1 MAEQQGDYIVNE
13 NEQPAAIIDTR
24 RTVTALRGGGLVE
37 QNVWG
42 WVKMSAKFISHIR
55 HLKGAKLAVWNVV
68 ALTISESGKCELSV
82 AEIAELA
89 GYSTSETRATI
100 AELWEM
106 GYMTVASK
114 SGKRNIYSP
123 EFVARAASNPT
134 DRPLQET
141 CTPLV
146 GTSKCA
152 DDPTS
157 PSIGNSAP
165 SIKRVKRVNI
175 YPDFS
180 QMSVME
186 AQGQATLQ
194 LYRKATDFFPGSLVW
209 EMVHNTITENSLTYE
224 KIHAAAVAW
233 EAQGF
238 KRENVKGIL
247 EWAINGVPDLSAKR
261 NGQSTTERKSPNAN
275 KQRTP
280 AKEPTDADRALAAEI
295 KAERAA
301 MQQL

>member
-134 DRPLQET
+134 NRPLQET

-146 GTSKCA
+146 GTGKCA
-152 DDPTS
+152 DDPPS

-165 SIKRVKRVNI
+165 SIKRVKRVL
-175 YPDFS
+175 YTADFKN
-180 QMSVME
+180 MTIME
-186 AQGQATLQ
+186 AQELQ
-194 LYRKATDFFPGSLVW
+194 SLKLYRKATDFFPGSLVW
-209 EMVHNTITENSLTYE
+209 ELVHKEITTNALTFE
-224 KIHAAAVAW
+224 QIHSAAVAW
-233 EAQGF
+233 EAKGF
-238 KRENVKGIL
+238 KRENVAGIL
-247 EWAINGVPDLSAKR
+247 EWARDGVPNFK
-261 NGQSTTERKSPNAN
+261 TTSQKKEWSKPNAN
-275 KQRTP
+275 KPSTP
-280 AKEPTDADRALAAEI
+280 ATEATDADRALAAEI